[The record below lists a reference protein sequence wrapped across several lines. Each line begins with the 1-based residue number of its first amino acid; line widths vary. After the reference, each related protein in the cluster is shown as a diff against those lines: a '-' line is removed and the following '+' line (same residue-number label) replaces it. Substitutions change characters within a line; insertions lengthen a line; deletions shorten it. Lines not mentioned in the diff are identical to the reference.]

1 MAQKHNDDPSNQ
13 IITSAL
19 VMLSD
24 VKSYTAHG
32 SSSELRRFGLTPD
45 ESLLNKVPFYQTNN

>member
-1 MAQKHNDDPSNQ
+1 MVQKHYDDPSNQ

-24 VKSYTAHG
+24 VKSYTTHG
-32 SSSELRRFGLTPD
+32 SSSELRRFDLTPD
-45 ESLLNKVPFYQTNN
+45 KSLLNKVPFYQANN